1 MLGNN
6 YQLLLLKIESVTTA
20 VIKLITVLKK
30 LFSSIRVVPEFL

>member
-20 VIKLITVLKK
+20 VIIKLITVLEQIV
-30 LFSSIRVVPEFL
+30 FIN